1 MVALPRIVPFAS
13 PVELLSSSLYHIDFD
28 FDYDEFFR
36 AFARQYAEQT
46 TEENELDTMKS
57 DMHPLPFHRVN
68 IVLQQFD
75 EFIETYDIK
84 PGDGMYLSPEKRV
97 NVW

>member
-1 MVALPRIVPFAS
+1 MGGIKSVLHVARNLPG
-13 PVELLSSSLYHIDFD
+13 

-36 AFARQYAEQT
+36 AFARQYAQQT
-46 TEENELDTMKS
+46 TNESELGVVRG
-57 DMHPLPFHRVN
+57 DMHPLPFHRIN
-68 IVLQQFD
+68 IILQQYD

-97 NVW
+97 GVW

>member
-1 MVALPRIVPFAS
+1 MGGVKSV
-13 PVELLSSSLYHIDFD
+13 LYAVREIPD